1 MRQHWLR
8 AHVRMSS
15 ASRPRPRSWNH
26 RNMPHNARLSAYGF
40 ARVAVN
46 VPARKEFDYSIPPAL
61 RGAVLPGSRVWVP
74 FGHRNLE
81 GFCVAL
87 LMTSDVPSLKPI
99 HKLIDLSP
107 ALSPSM
113 LRLTRWIADHYFCSW
128 GQVLHAALPTGVR
141 KGTGTRT
148 TSTVTPA
155 ASPRELA
162 SQADAIEKRAPRQAR
177 VLRLLIEQTPPLT
190 RTELARLAHSSPSV
204 VDSLRK
210 KGLVRFS
217 SQQMD
222 SVWFEDVQPTSPPQL
237 TCEQQAALA
246 PVLDSIER
254 GGFEVFLLQGVTG
267 SGKTEIYL
275 RAIDRVVSRGAQ
287 AIVLVPEISLTPQ
300 TVRRF
305 RERFARVAV
314 LHSSLTEGHR
324 REQWTA
330 MASHRADV
338 VVGARSAIFAPAPR
352 LGLIVVDEEH
362 ENTFKQDETPRYHA
376 RDVAVR
382 RAHLENLPV
391 ILGTAT
397 PSLESYYHAAN
408 GEYTRLL
415 LSERVEKRP
424 LPPVD
429 VVDMSTESLPRR
441 RRPILSQRL
450 KRMMEH
456 ALSRG
461 EQVILFLNRR
471 GFSTYIFCPRCGF
484 VLRCKKCD
492 ISLTFHRRLN
502 KAICHYCSFEADPPE
517 SCPECLFPGIRAF
530 GLGTERVEQEVKD
543 LFPDFHVARMDS
555 DVTQGRGSHH
565 RILSDFVNGKIR
577 ILLGTQM
584 IAKGLD
590 FPNVTL
596 VGVIVADTA
605 LNLPDY
611 RATERTFQ
619 LLSQVAGR
627 TGRGPKGGRV
637 IVQTYRPRH
646 YAVLAAAKHDYETFA
661 RKELQFRRDLNYPPF
676 SRLVRLVVEG
686 PEEKRVSDRAHR
698 VALALRESAP
708 NTQILG
714 PAPAPITRI
723 RGKYRWH
730 IIAKSPSDG
739 VTASMLAAAEPL
751 LSLSGKLQV
760 TVDVDPLD
768 LL

>member
-1 MRQHWLR
+1 
-8 AHVRMSS
+8 
-15 ASRPRPRSWNH
+15 
-26 RNMPHNARLSAYGF
+26 MPSDLPVSTYRF

-46 VPARKEFDYSIPPAL
+46 VPARKEFDYSIPPKL
-61 RGAVLPGSRVWVP
+61 RGSLLPGSRVWVP
-74 FGHRNLE
+74 FGPRNLE

-87 LMTSDVPSLKPI
+87 LMKSDVPSIKPI
-99 HKLIDLSP
+99 HKLIDTSP
-107 ALSPSM
+107 SFSPSM

-141 KGTGTRT
+141 RGTGTRT
-148 TSTVTPA
+148 TSIVIPA
-155 ASPRELA
+155 ASPDELNR
-162 SQADAIEKRAPRQAR
+162 QADAIEKRAPKQAR
-177 VLRLLIEQTPPLT
+177 LLRLLIEQTEPLT
-190 RTELARLAHSSPSV
+190 RTELARLAHSTPSV
-204 VDSLRK
+204 IDSLRK
-210 KGLVRFS
+210 KGLVRFA

-222 SVWFEDVQPTSPPQL
+222 SVWFEDVQPTSPHQL
-237 TCEQQAALA
+237 TQQQKNALK
-246 PVLDSIER
+246 PILDRIDS

-275 RAIDRVVSRGAQ
+275 QAIDKVVSRGGQ

-305 RERFARVAV
+305 RQRFRRVAV

-324 REQWTA
+324 REQWMA
-330 MASHRADV
+330 MSSHRADV
-338 VVGARSAIFAPAPR
+338 VVGARSAIFAPAPN

-382 RAHLENLPV
+382 RAHLQNVPV

-397 PSLESYYHAAN
+397 PSLESYYHAITGDYA
-408 GEYTRLL
+408 RLI

-429 VVDMSTESLPRR
+429 IVDMSLETGPHQRR
-441 RRPILSQRL
+441 AILSRRL
-450 KRMMEH
+450 KRLMDE
-456 ALSRG
+456 ALSRD

-484 VLRCKKCD
+484 VLRCQKCD
-492 ISLTFHRRLN
+492 ISLTYHRRLN
-502 KAICHYCSFEADPPE
+502 KAICHYCSYEADPPE

-530 GLGTERVEQEVKD
+530 GLGTERVEEEVAN
-543 LFPDFHVARMDS
+543 LFPDFTVARMDS

-565 RILSDFVNGKIR
+565 RILSDFMSRKIH

-637 IVQTYRPRH
+637 IVQTFRPKH
-646 YAVLAAAKHDYETFA
+646 YAVLAAAAHNYEEFA
-661 RKELQFRRDLNYPPF
+661 QKELEFRRDLNYPPF
-676 SRLVRLVVEG
+676 SQVVRLVVEG
-686 PEEKRVSDRAHR
+686 PEEKRVSERAHR
-698 VALALRESAP
+698 IALKLRESAP
-708 NTQILG
+708 TAQILG
-714 PAPAPITRI
+714 PAPAPISRV
-723 RGKYRWH
+723 RGKHRWQ
-730 IIAKSPSDG
+730 IIAKSPSEQI
-739 VTASMLAAAEPL
+739 TAGMLAATESL

-760 TVDVDPLD
+760 AVDVDPLA